1 MINQKENLSTTK
13 PLNHSTSTNPTVSVI
28 MNCFNCEKYLAEAID
43 SVYAQTYK
51 NWEIIFWD
59 NASSDR
65 SAKIAKSYDDKLR
78 YFRGEETVSLG
89 AARNKALERAKGE
102 FIAFLDCDDLWM
114 PEKLEKQIPLFEIDY
129 KIGLVFSDA
138 IYFSDKGR
146 RFRLYGNKKP
156 PSGKIFPDLLKHYCL
171 CLGTVVLKKDA
182 LIQIEEWFDER
193 LTVSEEADVF
203 IRIAYKW
210 KCDYADEPLLMYRM
224 HENNLSSLMSE
235 QFPKEDELILEK
247 LLQLNANINSEY
259 KHEIYIMKAN
269 IQYGY
274 AMQDFKRNRRKMVRK
289 RLAPYLMIK
298 KKLCVPYF
306 FSFLPFSLYKFLVLH
321 FSRFGYC

>member
-1 MINQKENLSTTK
+1 MIEQQSNSSATK
-13 PLNHSTSTNPTVSVI
+13 PLVSVI
-28 MNCFNCEKYLAEAID
+28 MNCLNCEKYLKEAID

-59 NASSDR
+59 NASTDR
-65 SAKIAKSYDDKLR
+65 SAENAKSYDERLR
-78 YFRGEETVSLG
+78 YFRGEETIPLG
-89 AARNKALERAKGE
+89 AARNKALEHTRGE

-114 PEKLEKQIPLFEIDY
+114 PEKLEKQIPLFERDS

-146 RFRLYGNKKP
+146 RFKLYSNKKP
-156 PSGKIFPDLLKHYCL
+156 PSGKIFPTLLKRYFL

-182 LIQIEEWFDER
+182 LVKIKEWFDER
-193 LTVSEEADVF
+193 FTVAEEVDVF
-203 IRIAYKW
+203 MRIAYKW

-235 QFPKEDELILEK
+235 QFPKENELILEK
-247 LLQLNANINSEY
+247 LLQLNENIVSEY
-259 KHEIYIMKAN
+259 KHEIDIMRAN

-274 AMQDFKRNRRKMVRK
+274 AMEDFKNNRRKMVRK
-289 RLAPYLMIK
+289 RLAPYLIIK
-298 KKLCVPYF
+298 KKLWIPYL
-306 FSFLPFSLYKFLVLH
+306 FSFLPLIFHKLLLLH
-321 FSRFGYC
+321 YSRYFRS